1 MTGRTKGAASYHG
14 DVNETGRLTA
24 REREAWDGFS
34 TAITMLTEHLERRL
48 QADAG
53 MPHAH
58 FAVLATLADAP
69 ERTLRMNELAC
80 AVRFSRSRLSHA
92 IGRLEAAGWV
102 RRTPCPSDK
111 RGALATLTPVGADA
125 LRAATPARDAA
136 VKYALFDGLT
146 AEQLDRLDEISD
158 AVMRALNETCD
169 VVHSGDMS
177 DRESDG
183 CAPDGQLG

>member
-1 MTGRTKGAASYHG
+1 MAAV
-14 DVNETGRLTA
+14 DETGRLTA
-24 REREAWDGFS
+24 RERKAWDGFN

-53 MPHAH
+53 LPHAH
-58 FAVLATLADAP
+58 FAVLAALADAP
-69 ERTLRMNELAC
+69 ERTLRMHELAC

-92 IGRLEAAGWV
+92 VGRLEAADWV

-111 RGALATLTPVGADA
+111 RGALATLTTVGADA

-136 VKYALFDGLT
+136 VKHALFDALS

-158 AVMRALNETCD
+158 AVTAALNETCD
-169 VVHSGDMS
+169 VVHAS
-177 DRESDG
+177 DAALREPAS
-183 CAPDGQLG
+183 CAPDGKLG

>member
-1 MTGRTKGAASYHG
+1 M
-14 DVNETGRLTA
+14 DQPGRLSA
-24 REREAWDGFS
+24 GEREAWDGFN
-34 TAITMLTEHLERRL
+34 TAMTMLTEHLERRL
-48 QADAG
+48 QQDAG

-58 FAVLATLADAP
+58 YAVLATLAAAP
-69 ERTLRMNELAC
+69 ERTLRMHELAC

-102 RRTPCPSDK
+102 ERTPCPSDK

-125 LRAATPARDAA
+125 LRAATPAHDAA
-136 VKYALFDGLT
+136 VKHALFDALT
-146 AEQLDRLDEISD
+146 AEQVDRLAEISD
-158 AVMRALNETCD
+158 AVMGALSESCD

-183 CAPDGQLG
+183 CAPNGQLG

>member
-1 MTGRTKGAASYHG
+1 MRPYHG

-24 REREAWDGFS
+24 RERGAWDGFS
-34 TAITMLTEHLERRL
+34 TAITMLTEHLERQL

-58 FAVLATLADAP
+58 YAVLATLADAP
-69 ERTLRMNELAC
+69 DRTLRMHELAC

-92 IGRLEAAGWV
+92 IGRLTAAGWV

-111 RGALATLTPVGADA
+111 RGALATLTTVGADA

-136 VKYALFDGLT
+136 VKHALFDALT

-158 AVMRALNETCD
+158 AVMGALDESCD
-169 VVHSGDMS
+169 VVHSSDMS
-177 DRESDG
+177 DGDADG
-183 CAPDGQLG
+183 CAPGGQLG